1 MTRMLTL
8 WRINLLAPW
17 PKDPAEAIKLRE
29 KMWSAIEDLMKKG
42 IIKEFGYFLNGTSGY
57 TIGEGDISEAFK
69 DVSMFLPYYEQEVH
83 EVVSYEKGK
92 EILRAVAKAQAEAA
106 KK

>member
-1 MTRMLTL
+1 M
-8 WRINLLAPW
+8 NLLAPW
-17 PKDPAEAIKLRE
+17 PKDPAETAKLGER
-29 KMWSAIEDLMKKG
+29 MWAAMDDLMKKG

-57 TIGEGDISEAFK
+57 TIGEGDIAEAFK

-83 EVVSYEKGK
+83 EVIPYEKGK

>member
-1 MTRMLTL
+1 MARILTL
-8 WRINLLAPW
+8 WRMNPLAPW
-17 PKDPAEAIKLRE
+17 PRDPAEAAKLRE
-29 KMWSAIEDLMKKG
+29 RMWAAIDDLMKKG
-42 IIKEFGYFLNGTSGY
+42 LIKEFGWFLNGTSGY
-57 TIGEGDISEAFK
+57 TIGEGDIAEAFK

-83 EVVSYEKGK
+83 EVIPYEKGK